1 MIEIIGKEK
10 RKINLTKTEKLHDIY
25 KIINIEEDGFV
36 AILNGNPAT
45 SDTMVNPEDNLVF
58 LEIFSGG

>member
-1 MIEIIGKEK
+1 MIEIIGKNKQKITLEK
-10 RKINLTKTEKLHDIY
+10 PEKLKDIY
-25 KIINIEEDGFV
+25 GLVNIDEEGFV

-45 SDTMVNPEDNLVF
+45 SDVVVNPEDNLIF

>member
-10 RKINLTKTEKLHDIY
+10 RKLRLDKSEKLRNIY
-25 KIINIEEDGFV
+25 NIINIDEEGFV
-36 AILNGNPAT
+36 AILNGLPAT
-45 SDTMVNPEDNLVF
+45 SDVLVNPEDCLVF

>member
-10 RKINLTKTEKLHDIY
+10 RKITLEKPAKLFDIY
-25 KIINIEEDGFV
+25 NSTGLDEDGFV

-45 SDTMVNPEDNLVF
+45 SDTVINPEDNLIF

>member
-10 RKINLTKTEKLHDIY
+10 RKIHIEESKKLRDIY
-25 KIINIEEDGFV
+25 SVFNIDEDGFV

-45 SDTMVNPEDNLVF
+45 SDAIVNPEDNLVF

>member
-10 RKINLTKTEKLHDIY
+10 RKINLTKTEKLCDIY

>member
-10 RKINLTKTEKLHDIY
+10 RKLQLDKSEKLRNIY
-25 KIINIEEDGFV
+25 NIINIDEEGFV
-36 AILNGNPAT
+36 AILNGLPAT
-45 SDTMVNPEDNLVF
+45 SDVLVNPEDHLVF